1 MKAATANEFRRAL
14 ALTAIPLGVP
24 AVIELAIAFSGH
36 AWDGSALFMVPLFAV
51 CLIVL
56 SGFLAVFLAL
66 GGYRRQAKGVG
77 LGAGVGLLSL
87 GAAVGLILLVQ
98 P

>member
-1 MKAATANEFRRAL
+1 MSIAGTREFRRAL

-24 AVIELAIAFSGH
+24 ALVELAIGFSGH
-36 AWDGSALFMVPLFAV
+36 AGEGSALFMVPLFSV

-56 SGFLAVFLAL
+56 AGILAGLLAL
-66 GGYRRQAKGVG
+66 AGYGQQAKGVIA
-77 LGAGVGLLSL
+77 GAGIGLLSL
-87 GAAVGLILLVQ
+87 GAVVGLIILVQ